1 MKRIEY
7 ALATLLLLCSCQ
19 EKIDYWMSDAA
30 TATMDRIVGEYAL
43 ESAEWSEGRIDLND
57 DGISDPDFLTEL
69 STAMGGRELRHLNVD
84 MDETFAYK
92 VRIVWE
98 CRVAQL
104 YVYPNWRSEVWWE
117 PYSLYEAFEIEAD
130 GTFPQSL
137 TFPGREF
144 EDDMGYKKQLYVF
157 KDIVCEFKD
166 FDVLSIKA
174 ETVFYDYS
182 SESVQRGTVTYFFK
196 CVSGKGKSPVAEP
209 VEVSEIGIQERNC
222 MKTNEDRMID
232 FVAKSYEEN
241 RFDPKK
247 ALARSQ
253 NGSLRRSLS
262 LSKRTVMLKRIA
274 GVAAAA
280 AVGIF
285 LYLSWL
291 TSWTGYAAYDI
302 AQTFTLPDSSSVTL
316 APGSTL
322 RLQKHKD
329 KRLVQMTGKVYFN
342 VRHDD
347 RAPFRVDAGSGFVKV
362 LGTRFQVDSRDPIS
376 VSVVSGK
383 VLFSAIRSGEEALI
397 LTKGQ
402 SAVLD
407 PAASKPV
414 EITPKHPNPAAWATG
429 EFIYDNTPL
438 PEVLSELSEYYDVTL
453 VAFDAGHSSGES
465 RRLSGEFSTSS
476 LQEILNLINSAL
488 GTDIQI
494 ESQPTR

>member
-1 MKRIEY
+1 
-7 ALATLLLLCSCQ
+7 
-19 EKIDYWMSDAA
+19 
-30 TATMDRIVGEYAL
+30 
-43 ESAEWSEGRIDLND
+43 
-57 DGISDPDFLTEL
+57 
-69 STAMGGRELRHLNVD
+69 
-84 MDETFAYK
+84 
-92 VRIVWE
+92 
-98 CRVAQL
+98 
-104 YVYPNWRSEVWWE
+104 
-117 PYSLYEAFEIEAD
+117 
-130 GTFPQSL
+130 
-137 TFPGREF
+137 
-144 EDDMGYKKQLYVF
+144 
-157 KDIVCEFKD
+157 
-166 FDVLSIKA
+166 
-174 ETVFYDYS
+174 
-182 SESVQRGTVTYFFK
+182 
-196 CVSGKGKSPVAEP
+196 
-209 VEVSEIGIQERNC
+209 

-274 GVAAAA
+274 GVTAAA

-291 TSWTGYAAYDI
+291 TSWTDYAAYDI

-362 LGTRFQVDSRDPIS
+362 LGTRFQVDALDSTS

-383 VLFSAIRSGEEALI
+383 VLFTDSRSDGEGMI

-465 RRLSGEFSTSS
+465 RSLSGEFSTSS
-476 LQEILNLINSAL
+476 LPEILNLINSAL
-488 GTDIQI
+488 GSDIQI
-494 ESQPTR
+494 ESQPMR

>member
-1 MKRIEY
+1 
-7 ALATLLLLCSCQ
+7 
-19 EKIDYWMSDAA
+19 
-30 TATMDRIVGEYAL
+30 
-43 ESAEWSEGRIDLND
+43 
-57 DGISDPDFLTEL
+57 
-69 STAMGGRELRHLNVD
+69 
-84 MDETFAYK
+84 
-92 VRIVWE
+92 
-98 CRVAQL
+98 
-104 YVYPNWRSEVWWE
+104 
-117 PYSLYEAFEIEAD
+117 
-130 GTFPQSL
+130 
-137 TFPGREF
+137 
-144 EDDMGYKKQLYVF
+144 
-157 KDIVCEFKD
+157 
-166 FDVLSIKA
+166 
-174 ETVFYDYS
+174 
-182 SESVQRGTVTYFFK
+182 
-196 CVSGKGKSPVAEP
+196 
-209 VEVSEIGIQERNC
+209 

-232 FVAKSYEEN
+232 FVAKSYEEK

-274 GVAAAA
+274 GVATAA

-285 LYLSWL
+285 LYLPWL
-291 TSWTGYAAYDI
+291 TSWTDYAAYDI

-453 VAFDAGHSSGES
+453 IAFDAGHSSGES

>member
-1 MKRIEY
+1 
-7 ALATLLLLCSCQ
+7 
-19 EKIDYWMSDAA
+19 
-30 TATMDRIVGEYAL
+30 
-43 ESAEWSEGRIDLND
+43 
-57 DGISDPDFLTEL
+57 
-69 STAMGGRELRHLNVD
+69 
-84 MDETFAYK
+84 
-92 VRIVWE
+92 
-98 CRVAQL
+98 
-104 YVYPNWRSEVWWE
+104 
-117 PYSLYEAFEIEAD
+117 
-130 GTFPQSL
+130 
-137 TFPGREF
+137 
-144 EDDMGYKKQLYVF
+144 
-157 KDIVCEFKD
+157 
-166 FDVLSIKA
+166 
-174 ETVFYDYS
+174 
-182 SESVQRGTVTYFFK
+182 
-196 CVSGKGKSPVAEP
+196 
-209 VEVSEIGIQERNC
+209 
-222 MKTNEDRMID
+222 MKTKEDRMID

-347 RAPFRVDAGSGFVKV
+347 RAPFRVNAGSGFVKV
-362 LGTRFQVDSRDPIS
+362 LGTRFQVDALDSTS

-383 VLFSAIRSGEEALI
+383 VLFTDSRSDGEGLI

-438 PEVLSELSEYYDVTL
+438 PEVLSELSEYYGVTL

-465 RRLSGEFSTSS
+465 RSLSGEFSTSS

>member
-1 MKRIEY
+1 
-7 ALATLLLLCSCQ
+7 
-19 EKIDYWMSDAA
+19 
-30 TATMDRIVGEYAL
+30 
-43 ESAEWSEGRIDLND
+43 
-57 DGISDPDFLTEL
+57 
-69 STAMGGRELRHLNVD
+69 
-84 MDETFAYK
+84 
-92 VRIVWE
+92 
-98 CRVAQL
+98 
-104 YVYPNWRSEVWWE
+104 
-117 PYSLYEAFEIEAD
+117 
-130 GTFPQSL
+130 
-137 TFPGREF
+137 
-144 EDDMGYKKQLYVF
+144 
-157 KDIVCEFKD
+157 
-166 FDVLSIKA
+166 
-174 ETVFYDYS
+174 
-182 SESVQRGTVTYFFK
+182 
-196 CVSGKGKSPVAEP
+196 
-209 VEVSEIGIQERNC
+209 

-291 TSWTGYAAYDI
+291 TSWTDYAAYDI

-362 LGTRFQVDSRDPIS
+362 LGTRFQVDSQDPIS
-376 VSVVSGK
+376 VSVVSGT

>member
-1 MKRIEY
+1 
-7 ALATLLLLCSCQ
+7 
-19 EKIDYWMSDAA
+19 
-30 TATMDRIVGEYAL
+30 
-43 ESAEWSEGRIDLND
+43 
-57 DGISDPDFLTEL
+57 
-69 STAMGGRELRHLNVD
+69 
-84 MDETFAYK
+84 
-92 VRIVWE
+92 
-98 CRVAQL
+98 
-104 YVYPNWRSEVWWE
+104 
-117 PYSLYEAFEIEAD
+117 
-130 GTFPQSL
+130 
-137 TFPGREF
+137 
-144 EDDMGYKKQLYVF
+144 
-157 KDIVCEFKD
+157 
-166 FDVLSIKA
+166 
-174 ETVFYDYS
+174 
-182 SESVQRGTVTYFFK
+182 
-196 CVSGKGKSPVAEP
+196 
-209 VEVSEIGIQERNC
+209 

-232 FVAKSYEEN
+232 FVAKTYEEN

-262 LSKRTVMLKRIA
+262 LSKRTVMLKSIA

-291 TSWTGYAAYDI
+291 TSWTDYAAYNI

-322 RLQKHKD
+322 SLQKHKD

-429 EFIYDNTPL
+429 EFIYDHTPL

>member
-1 MKRIEY
+1 
-7 ALATLLLLCSCQ
+7 
-19 EKIDYWMSDAA
+19 
-30 TATMDRIVGEYAL
+30 
-43 ESAEWSEGRIDLND
+43 
-57 DGISDPDFLTEL
+57 
-69 STAMGGRELRHLNVD
+69 
-84 MDETFAYK
+84 
-92 VRIVWE
+92 
-98 CRVAQL
+98 
-104 YVYPNWRSEVWWE
+104 
-117 PYSLYEAFEIEAD
+117 
-130 GTFPQSL
+130 
-137 TFPGREF
+137 
-144 EDDMGYKKQLYVF
+144 
-157 KDIVCEFKD
+157 
-166 FDVLSIKA
+166 
-174 ETVFYDYS
+174 
-182 SESVQRGTVTYFFK
+182 
-196 CVSGKGKSPVAEP
+196 
-209 VEVSEIGIQERNC
+209 

-291 TSWTGYAAYDI
+291 TSWTDYAAYDI

-383 VLFSAIRSGEEALI
+383 VLFSAIRSGEEAMI

-465 RRLSGEFSTSS
+465 RSLSGEFSTSS
-476 LQEILNLINSAL
+476 LPEILNLINSAL
-488 GTDIQI
+488 GSDIQI
-494 ESQPTR
+494 ESQPMR

>member
-1 MKRIEY
+1 
-7 ALATLLLLCSCQ
+7 
-19 EKIDYWMSDAA
+19 
-30 TATMDRIVGEYAL
+30 
-43 ESAEWSEGRIDLND
+43 
-57 DGISDPDFLTEL
+57 
-69 STAMGGRELRHLNVD
+69 
-84 MDETFAYK
+84 
-92 VRIVWE
+92 
-98 CRVAQL
+98 
-104 YVYPNWRSEVWWE
+104 
-117 PYSLYEAFEIEAD
+117 
-130 GTFPQSL
+130 
-137 TFPGREF
+137 
-144 EDDMGYKKQLYVF
+144 
-157 KDIVCEFKD
+157 
-166 FDVLSIKA
+166 
-174 ETVFYDYS
+174 
-182 SESVQRGTVTYFFK
+182 
-196 CVSGKGKSPVAEP
+196 
-209 VEVSEIGIQERNC
+209 

-291 TSWTGYAAYDI
+291 TSWADYAAYDI

>member
-1 MKRIEY
+1 
-7 ALATLLLLCSCQ
+7 
-19 EKIDYWMSDAA
+19 
-30 TATMDRIVGEYAL
+30 
-43 ESAEWSEGRIDLND
+43 
-57 DGISDPDFLTEL
+57 
-69 STAMGGRELRHLNVD
+69 
-84 MDETFAYK
+84 
-92 VRIVWE
+92 
-98 CRVAQL
+98 
-104 YVYPNWRSEVWWE
+104 
-117 PYSLYEAFEIEAD
+117 
-130 GTFPQSL
+130 
-137 TFPGREF
+137 
-144 EDDMGYKKQLYVF
+144 
-157 KDIVCEFKD
+157 
-166 FDVLSIKA
+166 
-174 ETVFYDYS
+174 
-182 SESVQRGTVTYFFK
+182 
-196 CVSGKGKSPVAEP
+196 
-209 VEVSEIGIQERNC
+209 

-322 RLQKHKD
+322 SLQKHKD

-383 VLFSAIRSGEEALI
+383 VLFSAIRSGEKALI

-494 ESQPTR
+494 KSQPTR

>member
-1 MKRIEY
+1 
-7 ALATLLLLCSCQ
+7 
-19 EKIDYWMSDAA
+19 
-30 TATMDRIVGEYAL
+30 
-43 ESAEWSEGRIDLND
+43 
-57 DGISDPDFLTEL
+57 
-69 STAMGGRELRHLNVD
+69 
-84 MDETFAYK
+84 
-92 VRIVWE
+92 
-98 CRVAQL
+98 
-104 YVYPNWRSEVWWE
+104 
-117 PYSLYEAFEIEAD
+117 
-130 GTFPQSL
+130 
-137 TFPGREF
+137 
-144 EDDMGYKKQLYVF
+144 
-157 KDIVCEFKD
+157 
-166 FDVLSIKA
+166 
-174 ETVFYDYS
+174 
-182 SESVQRGTVTYFFK
+182 
-196 CVSGKGKSPVAEP
+196 
-209 VEVSEIGIQERNC
+209 

-291 TSWTGYAAYDI
+291 TSWTDYAAYDI

-402 SAVLD
+402 SAVLG

-465 RRLSGEFSTSS
+465 RSLSGEFSTSS
-476 LQEILNLINSAL
+476 LPEILNLINSAL
-488 GTDIQI
+488 GSDIQI
-494 ESQPTR
+494 ESQPMR

>member
-1 MKRIEY
+1 
-7 ALATLLLLCSCQ
+7 
-19 EKIDYWMSDAA
+19 
-30 TATMDRIVGEYAL
+30 
-43 ESAEWSEGRIDLND
+43 
-57 DGISDPDFLTEL
+57 
-69 STAMGGRELRHLNVD
+69 
-84 MDETFAYK
+84 
-92 VRIVWE
+92 
-98 CRVAQL
+98 
-104 YVYPNWRSEVWWE
+104 
-117 PYSLYEAFEIEAD
+117 
-130 GTFPQSL
+130 
-137 TFPGREF
+137 
-144 EDDMGYKKQLYVF
+144 
-157 KDIVCEFKD
+157 
-166 FDVLSIKA
+166 
-174 ETVFYDYS
+174 
-182 SESVQRGTVTYFFK
+182 
-196 CVSGKGKSPVAEP
+196 
-209 VEVSEIGIQERNC
+209 

-291 TSWTGYAAYDI
+291 TSWTDYAAYDI

-476 LQEILNLINSAL
+476 LPEILNLINSAL
-488 GTDIQI
+488 GSDIQI
-494 ESQPTR
+494 ESQPMR

>member
-1 MKRIEY
+1 
-7 ALATLLLLCSCQ
+7 
-19 EKIDYWMSDAA
+19 
-30 TATMDRIVGEYAL
+30 
-43 ESAEWSEGRIDLND
+43 
-57 DGISDPDFLTEL
+57 
-69 STAMGGRELRHLNVD
+69 
-84 MDETFAYK
+84 
-92 VRIVWE
+92 
-98 CRVAQL
+98 
-104 YVYPNWRSEVWWE
+104 
-117 PYSLYEAFEIEAD
+117 
-130 GTFPQSL
+130 
-137 TFPGREF
+137 
-144 EDDMGYKKQLYVF
+144 
-157 KDIVCEFKD
+157 
-166 FDVLSIKA
+166 
-174 ETVFYDYS
+174 
-182 SESVQRGTVTYFFK
+182 
-196 CVSGKGKSPVAEP
+196 
-209 VEVSEIGIQERNC
+209 

-362 LGTRFQVDSRDPIS
+362 LGTRFQVDSQDPIS

-465 RRLSGEFSTSS
+465 RSLSGEFSTSS
-476 LQEILNLINSAL
+476 LPEILNLINSAL
-488 GTDIQI
+488 GSDIQI
-494 ESQPTR
+494 ESQPMR

>member
-1 MKRIEY
+1 
-7 ALATLLLLCSCQ
+7 
-19 EKIDYWMSDAA
+19 
-30 TATMDRIVGEYAL
+30 
-43 ESAEWSEGRIDLND
+43 
-57 DGISDPDFLTEL
+57 
-69 STAMGGRELRHLNVD
+69 
-84 MDETFAYK
+84 
-92 VRIVWE
+92 
-98 CRVAQL
+98 
-104 YVYPNWRSEVWWE
+104 
-117 PYSLYEAFEIEAD
+117 
-130 GTFPQSL
+130 
-137 TFPGREF
+137 
-144 EDDMGYKKQLYVF
+144 
-157 KDIVCEFKD
+157 
-166 FDVLSIKA
+166 
-174 ETVFYDYS
+174 
-182 SESVQRGTVTYFFK
+182 
-196 CVSGKGKSPVAEP
+196 
-209 VEVSEIGIQERNC
+209 

-253 NGSLRRSLS
+253 NDSLRRSLS

-397 LTKGQ
+397 LAKGQ

-476 LQEILNLINSAL
+476 LPEILNLINSAL
-488 GTDIQI
+488 GSDIQI
-494 ESQPTR
+494 ESQPIR

>member
-1 MKRIEY
+1 
-7 ALATLLLLCSCQ
+7 
-19 EKIDYWMSDAA
+19 
-30 TATMDRIVGEYAL
+30 
-43 ESAEWSEGRIDLND
+43 
-57 DGISDPDFLTEL
+57 
-69 STAMGGRELRHLNVD
+69 
-84 MDETFAYK
+84 
-92 VRIVWE
+92 
-98 CRVAQL
+98 
-104 YVYPNWRSEVWWE
+104 
-117 PYSLYEAFEIEAD
+117 
-130 GTFPQSL
+130 
-137 TFPGREF
+137 
-144 EDDMGYKKQLYVF
+144 
-157 KDIVCEFKD
+157 
-166 FDVLSIKA
+166 
-174 ETVFYDYS
+174 
-182 SESVQRGTVTYFFK
+182 
-196 CVSGKGKSPVAEP
+196 
-209 VEVSEIGIQERNC
+209 
-222 MKTNEDRMID
+222 MKTKEDRMID

-291 TSWTGYAAYDI
+291 TSWTDYAAYDI

-465 RRLSGEFSTSS
+465 RSLSGEFSTSS

>member
-1 MKRIEY
+1 
-7 ALATLLLLCSCQ
+7 
-19 EKIDYWMSDAA
+19 
-30 TATMDRIVGEYAL
+30 
-43 ESAEWSEGRIDLND
+43 
-57 DGISDPDFLTEL
+57 
-69 STAMGGRELRHLNVD
+69 
-84 MDETFAYK
+84 
-92 VRIVWE
+92 
-98 CRVAQL
+98 
-104 YVYPNWRSEVWWE
+104 
-117 PYSLYEAFEIEAD
+117 
-130 GTFPQSL
+130 
-137 TFPGREF
+137 
-144 EDDMGYKKQLYVF
+144 
-157 KDIVCEFKD
+157 
-166 FDVLSIKA
+166 
-174 ETVFYDYS
+174 
-182 SESVQRGTVTYFFK
+182 
-196 CVSGKGKSPVAEP
+196 
-209 VEVSEIGIQERNC
+209 
-222 MKTNEDRMID
+222 MID

-253 NGSLRRSLS
+253 NDSLRRSLS

-322 RLQKHKD
+322 SLQKHKD

-362 LGTRFQVDSRDPIS
+362 LGTRFQVDAYANSVAEPVEAHRRSDTHGHFGKLSDRGADSIS

-407 PAASKPV
+407 PAASRPV

-465 RRLSGEFSTSS
+465 RSLSGEFSTSS
-476 LQEILNLINSAL
+476 LPEILNLINSAL

-494 ESQPTR
+494 ESQPMR

>member
-1 MKRIEY
+1 
-7 ALATLLLLCSCQ
+7 
-19 EKIDYWMSDAA
+19 
-30 TATMDRIVGEYAL
+30 
-43 ESAEWSEGRIDLND
+43 
-57 DGISDPDFLTEL
+57 
-69 STAMGGRELRHLNVD
+69 
-84 MDETFAYK
+84 
-92 VRIVWE
+92 
-98 CRVAQL
+98 
-104 YVYPNWRSEVWWE
+104 
-117 PYSLYEAFEIEAD
+117 
-130 GTFPQSL
+130 
-137 TFPGREF
+137 
-144 EDDMGYKKQLYVF
+144 
-157 KDIVCEFKD
+157 
-166 FDVLSIKA
+166 
-174 ETVFYDYS
+174 
-182 SESVQRGTVTYFFK
+182 
-196 CVSGKGKSPVAEP
+196 
-209 VEVSEIGIQERNC
+209 

-262 LSKRTVMLKRIA
+262 LSKRTVMFKRIA
-274 GVAAAA
+274 GVAAVA

-291 TSWTGYAAYDI
+291 TSWTDYAAYDI

-465 RRLSGEFSTSS
+465 RSLSGEFSTSS

>member
-1 MKRIEY
+1 
-7 ALATLLLLCSCQ
+7 
-19 EKIDYWMSDAA
+19 
-30 TATMDRIVGEYAL
+30 
-43 ESAEWSEGRIDLND
+43 
-57 DGISDPDFLTEL
+57 
-69 STAMGGRELRHLNVD
+69 
-84 MDETFAYK
+84 
-92 VRIVWE
+92 
-98 CRVAQL
+98 
-104 YVYPNWRSEVWWE
+104 
-117 PYSLYEAFEIEAD
+117 
-130 GTFPQSL
+130 
-137 TFPGREF
+137 
-144 EDDMGYKKQLYVF
+144 
-157 KDIVCEFKD
+157 
-166 FDVLSIKA
+166 
-174 ETVFYDYS
+174 
-182 SESVQRGTVTYFFK
+182 
-196 CVSGKGKSPVAEP
+196 
-209 VEVSEIGIQERNC
+209 

-253 NGSLRRSLS
+253 NGTLHRSLS
-262 LSKRTVMLKRIA
+262 LSKRTVMLKRII
-274 GVAAAA
+274 GIAAAVI
-280 AVGIF
+280 VGIF
-285 LYLSWL
+285 LYTSWR
-291 TSWTGYAAYDI
+291 TSWTDYMAYDI
-302 AQTFTLPDSSSVTL
+302 PQTFTLPDSSSVTL
-316 APGSTL
+316 APGATL
-322 RLQKHKD
+322 RLQRHKD
-329 KRLVQMTGKVYFN
+329 NRLVQMTGKVYFN

-347 RAPFRVDAGSGFVKV
+347 RAPFRVDAGTGFVKV
-362 LGTRFQVDSRDPIS
+362 LGTRFQVDALDSTS

-383 VLFSAIRSGEEALI
+383 VLFTDSQSDGEGLI

-465 RRLSGEFSTSS
+465 RSLSGEFSTSS

>member
-1 MKRIEY
+1 
-7 ALATLLLLCSCQ
+7 
-19 EKIDYWMSDAA
+19 
-30 TATMDRIVGEYAL
+30 
-43 ESAEWSEGRIDLND
+43 
-57 DGISDPDFLTEL
+57 
-69 STAMGGRELRHLNVD
+69 
-84 MDETFAYK
+84 
-92 VRIVWE
+92 
-98 CRVAQL
+98 
-104 YVYPNWRSEVWWE
+104 
-117 PYSLYEAFEIEAD
+117 
-130 GTFPQSL
+130 
-137 TFPGREF
+137 
-144 EDDMGYKKQLYVF
+144 
-157 KDIVCEFKD
+157 
-166 FDVLSIKA
+166 
-174 ETVFYDYS
+174 
-182 SESVQRGTVTYFFK
+182 
-196 CVSGKGKSPVAEP
+196 
-209 VEVSEIGIQERNC
+209 

-253 NGSLRRSLS
+253 NDSLRRSLS

-383 VLFSAIRSGEEALI
+383 VLFSAIRSGEEAMI

>member
-1 MKRIEY
+1 
-7 ALATLLLLCSCQ
+7 
-19 EKIDYWMSDAA
+19 
-30 TATMDRIVGEYAL
+30 
-43 ESAEWSEGRIDLND
+43 
-57 DGISDPDFLTEL
+57 
-69 STAMGGRELRHLNVD
+69 
-84 MDETFAYK
+84 
-92 VRIVWE
+92 
-98 CRVAQL
+98 
-104 YVYPNWRSEVWWE
+104 
-117 PYSLYEAFEIEAD
+117 
-130 GTFPQSL
+130 
-137 TFPGREF
+137 
-144 EDDMGYKKQLYVF
+144 
-157 KDIVCEFKD
+157 
-166 FDVLSIKA
+166 
-174 ETVFYDYS
+174 
-182 SESVQRGTVTYFFK
+182 
-196 CVSGKGKSPVAEP
+196 
-209 VEVSEIGIQERNC
+209 

-274 GVAAAA
+274 GVAAVA

-291 TSWTGYAAYDI
+291 TSWTDYAAYDI
-302 AQTFTLPDSSSVTL
+302 AQTFTLPDSSSVTI

-383 VLFSAIRSGEEALI
+383 VLFSAIRSGEEAMI

>member
-1 MKRIEY
+1 
-7 ALATLLLLCSCQ
+7 
-19 EKIDYWMSDAA
+19 
-30 TATMDRIVGEYAL
+30 
-43 ESAEWSEGRIDLND
+43 
-57 DGISDPDFLTEL
+57 
-69 STAMGGRELRHLNVD
+69 
-84 MDETFAYK
+84 
-92 VRIVWE
+92 
-98 CRVAQL
+98 
-104 YVYPNWRSEVWWE
+104 
-117 PYSLYEAFEIEAD
+117 
-130 GTFPQSL
+130 
-137 TFPGREF
+137 
-144 EDDMGYKKQLYVF
+144 
-157 KDIVCEFKD
+157 
-166 FDVLSIKA
+166 
-174 ETVFYDYS
+174 
-182 SESVQRGTVTYFFK
+182 
-196 CVSGKGKSPVAEP
+196 
-209 VEVSEIGIQERNC
+209 

-253 NGSLRRSLS
+253 NDSLRRSLS

-291 TSWTGYAAYDI
+291 TSWTEYAAYDI

-362 LGTRFQVDSRDPIS
+362 LGTRFQVDSQDPIS

>member
-1 MKRIEY
+1 
-7 ALATLLLLCSCQ
+7 
-19 EKIDYWMSDAA
+19 
-30 TATMDRIVGEYAL
+30 
-43 ESAEWSEGRIDLND
+43 
-57 DGISDPDFLTEL
+57 
-69 STAMGGRELRHLNVD
+69 
-84 MDETFAYK
+84 
-92 VRIVWE
+92 
-98 CRVAQL
+98 
-104 YVYPNWRSEVWWE
+104 
-117 PYSLYEAFEIEAD
+117 
-130 GTFPQSL
+130 
-137 TFPGREF
+137 
-144 EDDMGYKKQLYVF
+144 
-157 KDIVCEFKD
+157 
-166 FDVLSIKA
+166 
-174 ETVFYDYS
+174 
-182 SESVQRGTVTYFFK
+182 
-196 CVSGKGKSPVAEP
+196 
-209 VEVSEIGIQERNC
+209 

-347 RAPFRVDAGSGFVKV
+347 RAPFRVNAGSGFVKV

-476 LQEILNLINSAL
+476 LQEIMNLINSAL

>member
-1 MKRIEY
+1 
-7 ALATLLLLCSCQ
+7 
-19 EKIDYWMSDAA
+19 
-30 TATMDRIVGEYAL
+30 
-43 ESAEWSEGRIDLND
+43 
-57 DGISDPDFLTEL
+57 
-69 STAMGGRELRHLNVD
+69 
-84 MDETFAYK
+84 
-92 VRIVWE
+92 
-98 CRVAQL
+98 
-104 YVYPNWRSEVWWE
+104 
-117 PYSLYEAFEIEAD
+117 
-130 GTFPQSL
+130 
-137 TFPGREF
+137 
-144 EDDMGYKKQLYVF
+144 
-157 KDIVCEFKD
+157 
-166 FDVLSIKA
+166 
-174 ETVFYDYS
+174 
-182 SESVQRGTVTYFFK
+182 
-196 CVSGKGKSPVAEP
+196 
-209 VEVSEIGIQERNC
+209 

-414 EITPKHPNPAAWATG
+414 EITPKHPNPAVWATG

>member
-1 MKRIEY
+1 
-7 ALATLLLLCSCQ
+7 
-19 EKIDYWMSDAA
+19 
-30 TATMDRIVGEYAL
+30 
-43 ESAEWSEGRIDLND
+43 
-57 DGISDPDFLTEL
+57 
-69 STAMGGRELRHLNVD
+69 
-84 MDETFAYK
+84 
-92 VRIVWE
+92 
-98 CRVAQL
+98 
-104 YVYPNWRSEVWWE
+104 
-117 PYSLYEAFEIEAD
+117 
-130 GTFPQSL
+130 
-137 TFPGREF
+137 
-144 EDDMGYKKQLYVF
+144 
-157 KDIVCEFKD
+157 
-166 FDVLSIKA
+166 
-174 ETVFYDYS
+174 
-182 SESVQRGTVTYFFK
+182 
-196 CVSGKGKSPVAEP
+196 
-209 VEVSEIGIQERNC
+209 

-291 TSWTGYAAYDI
+291 TSWTDYAAYDI

-383 VLFSAIRSGEEALI
+383 VLFSAIRSGEEAMI

-465 RRLSGEFSTSS
+465 RSLSGEFSTSS
-476 LQEILNLINSAL
+476 LPEILNLINSAL
-488 GTDIQI
+488 GSDIQI

>member
-1 MKRIEY
+1 
-7 ALATLLLLCSCQ
+7 
-19 EKIDYWMSDAA
+19 
-30 TATMDRIVGEYAL
+30 
-43 ESAEWSEGRIDLND
+43 
-57 DGISDPDFLTEL
+57 
-69 STAMGGRELRHLNVD
+69 
-84 MDETFAYK
+84 
-92 VRIVWE
+92 
-98 CRVAQL
+98 
-104 YVYPNWRSEVWWE
+104 
-117 PYSLYEAFEIEAD
+117 
-130 GTFPQSL
+130 
-137 TFPGREF
+137 
-144 EDDMGYKKQLYVF
+144 
-157 KDIVCEFKD
+157 
-166 FDVLSIKA
+166 
-174 ETVFYDYS
+174 
-182 SESVQRGTVTYFFK
+182 
-196 CVSGKGKSPVAEP
+196 
-209 VEVSEIGIQERNC
+209 

-241 RFDPKK
+241 RFDPQK

-291 TSWTGYAAYDI
+291 SSWTDYAAYDI

-316 APGSTL
+316 APGATL

-329 KRLVQMTGKVYFN
+329 KRMVQMTGKVYFN

-347 RAPFRVDAGSGFVKV
+347 RAPFRIDAGSGFVKV

-383 VLFSAIRSGEEALI
+383 VLFSAIRSGEEGLI

-438 PEVLSELSEYYDVTL
+438 SEVLSELSEYYDVTL

-465 RRLSGEFSTSS
+465 RRLSGEFSASS
-476 LQEILNLINSAL
+476 LPEILNLINSAL

-494 ESQPTR
+494 ESQPMR

>member
-1 MKRIEY
+1 
-7 ALATLLLLCSCQ
+7 
-19 EKIDYWMSDAA
+19 
-30 TATMDRIVGEYAL
+30 
-43 ESAEWSEGRIDLND
+43 
-57 DGISDPDFLTEL
+57 
-69 STAMGGRELRHLNVD
+69 
-84 MDETFAYK
+84 
-92 VRIVWE
+92 
-98 CRVAQL
+98 
-104 YVYPNWRSEVWWE
+104 
-117 PYSLYEAFEIEAD
+117 
-130 GTFPQSL
+130 
-137 TFPGREF
+137 
-144 EDDMGYKKQLYVF
+144 
-157 KDIVCEFKD
+157 
-166 FDVLSIKA
+166 
-174 ETVFYDYS
+174 
-182 SESVQRGTVTYFFK
+182 
-196 CVSGKGKSPVAEP
+196 
-209 VEVSEIGIQERNC
+209 

-291 TSWTGYAAYDI
+291 TSWTDYAAYDI

-383 VLFSAIRSGEEALI
+383 VLFSAIRSGEKALI

-465 RRLSGEFSTSS
+465 RSLSGEFSTSS
-476 LQEILNLINSAL
+476 LPEILNLINSAL

>member
-1 MKRIEY
+1 
-7 ALATLLLLCSCQ
+7 
-19 EKIDYWMSDAA
+19 
-30 TATMDRIVGEYAL
+30 
-43 ESAEWSEGRIDLND
+43 
-57 DGISDPDFLTEL
+57 
-69 STAMGGRELRHLNVD
+69 
-84 MDETFAYK
+84 
-92 VRIVWE
+92 
-98 CRVAQL
+98 
-104 YVYPNWRSEVWWE
+104 
-117 PYSLYEAFEIEAD
+117 
-130 GTFPQSL
+130 
-137 TFPGREF
+137 
-144 EDDMGYKKQLYVF
+144 
-157 KDIVCEFKD
+157 
-166 FDVLSIKA
+166 
-174 ETVFYDYS
+174 
-182 SESVQRGTVTYFFK
+182 
-196 CVSGKGKSPVAEP
+196 
-209 VEVSEIGIQERNC
+209 

-241 RFDPKK
+241 RFDPKR

-274 GVAAAA
+274 GVATAA

-291 TSWTGYAAYDI
+291 TSWTDYAAYDI

>member
-1 MKRIEY
+1 
-7 ALATLLLLCSCQ
+7 
-19 EKIDYWMSDAA
+19 
-30 TATMDRIVGEYAL
+30 
-43 ESAEWSEGRIDLND
+43 
-57 DGISDPDFLTEL
+57 
-69 STAMGGRELRHLNVD
+69 
-84 MDETFAYK
+84 
-92 VRIVWE
+92 
-98 CRVAQL
+98 
-104 YVYPNWRSEVWWE
+104 
-117 PYSLYEAFEIEAD
+117 
-130 GTFPQSL
+130 
-137 TFPGREF
+137 
-144 EDDMGYKKQLYVF
+144 
-157 KDIVCEFKD
+157 
-166 FDVLSIKA
+166 
-174 ETVFYDYS
+174 
-182 SESVQRGTVTYFFK
+182 
-196 CVSGKGKSPVAEP
+196 
-209 VEVSEIGIQERNC
+209 

-253 NGSLRRSLS
+253 NGTLHRSLS

-362 LGTRFQVDSRDPIS
+362 LGTRFQVDALDSTS

-383 VLFSAIRSGEEALI
+383 VLFTDSRSDGEGLI

-438 PEVLSELSEYYDVTL
+438 PEVLSELSEYYGVTL

-465 RRLSGEFSTSS
+465 RSLSGEFSTSS

>member
-1 MKRIEY
+1 
-7 ALATLLLLCSCQ
+7 
-19 EKIDYWMSDAA
+19 
-30 TATMDRIVGEYAL
+30 
-43 ESAEWSEGRIDLND
+43 
-57 DGISDPDFLTEL
+57 
-69 STAMGGRELRHLNVD
+69 
-84 MDETFAYK
+84 
-92 VRIVWE
+92 
-98 CRVAQL
+98 
-104 YVYPNWRSEVWWE
+104 
-117 PYSLYEAFEIEAD
+117 
-130 GTFPQSL
+130 
-137 TFPGREF
+137 
-144 EDDMGYKKQLYVF
+144 
-157 KDIVCEFKD
+157 
-166 FDVLSIKA
+166 
-174 ETVFYDYS
+174 
-182 SESVQRGTVTYFFK
+182 
-196 CVSGKGKSPVAEP
+196 
-209 VEVSEIGIQERNC
+209 
-222 MKTNEDRMID
+222 MKTKEDRMID

-322 RLQKHKD
+322 SLQKHKD

-465 RRLSGEFSTSS
+465 RSLSGEFSTSS

>member
-1 MKRIEY
+1 
-7 ALATLLLLCSCQ
+7 
-19 EKIDYWMSDAA
+19 
-30 TATMDRIVGEYAL
+30 
-43 ESAEWSEGRIDLND
+43 
-57 DGISDPDFLTEL
+57 
-69 STAMGGRELRHLNVD
+69 
-84 MDETFAYK
+84 
-92 VRIVWE
+92 
-98 CRVAQL
+98 
-104 YVYPNWRSEVWWE
+104 
-117 PYSLYEAFEIEAD
+117 
-130 GTFPQSL
+130 
-137 TFPGREF
+137 
-144 EDDMGYKKQLYVF
+144 
-157 KDIVCEFKD
+157 
-166 FDVLSIKA
+166 
-174 ETVFYDYS
+174 
-182 SESVQRGTVTYFFK
+182 
-196 CVSGKGKSPVAEP
+196 
-209 VEVSEIGIQERNC
+209 

-383 VLFSAIRSGEEALI
+383 VLFSAIRSGEKALI

-476 LQEILNLINSAL
+476 LQEIMNLINSAL

>member
-1 MKRIEY
+1 
-7 ALATLLLLCSCQ
+7 
-19 EKIDYWMSDAA
+19 
-30 TATMDRIVGEYAL
+30 
-43 ESAEWSEGRIDLND
+43 
-57 DGISDPDFLTEL
+57 
-69 STAMGGRELRHLNVD
+69 
-84 MDETFAYK
+84 
-92 VRIVWE
+92 
-98 CRVAQL
+98 
-104 YVYPNWRSEVWWE
+104 
-117 PYSLYEAFEIEAD
+117 
-130 GTFPQSL
+130 
-137 TFPGREF
+137 
-144 EDDMGYKKQLYVF
+144 
-157 KDIVCEFKD
+157 
-166 FDVLSIKA
+166 
-174 ETVFYDYS
+174 
-182 SESVQRGTVTYFFK
+182 
-196 CVSGKGKSPVAEP
+196 
-209 VEVSEIGIQERNC
+209 

-274 GVAAAA
+274 GVAVAA

-291 TSWTGYAAYDI
+291 TSWTDYAAYDI

-362 LGTRFQVDSRDPIS
+362 LGTRFQVDSRDPIR

>member
-1 MKRIEY
+1 
-7 ALATLLLLCSCQ
+7 
-19 EKIDYWMSDAA
+19 
-30 TATMDRIVGEYAL
+30 
-43 ESAEWSEGRIDLND
+43 
-57 DGISDPDFLTEL
+57 
-69 STAMGGRELRHLNVD
+69 
-84 MDETFAYK
+84 
-92 VRIVWE
+92 
-98 CRVAQL
+98 
-104 YVYPNWRSEVWWE
+104 
-117 PYSLYEAFEIEAD
+117 
-130 GTFPQSL
+130 
-137 TFPGREF
+137 
-144 EDDMGYKKQLYVF
+144 
-157 KDIVCEFKD
+157 
-166 FDVLSIKA
+166 
-174 ETVFYDYS
+174 
-182 SESVQRGTVTYFFK
+182 
-196 CVSGKGKSPVAEP
+196 
-209 VEVSEIGIQERNC
+209 

-291 TSWTGYAAYDI
+291 TSWTEYAAYDI

-322 RLQKHKD
+322 SLQKHKD

-476 LQEILNLINSAL
+476 LPEILNLINSAL

>member
-1 MKRIEY
+1 
-7 ALATLLLLCSCQ
+7 
-19 EKIDYWMSDAA
+19 
-30 TATMDRIVGEYAL
+30 
-43 ESAEWSEGRIDLND
+43 
-57 DGISDPDFLTEL
+57 
-69 STAMGGRELRHLNVD
+69 
-84 MDETFAYK
+84 
-92 VRIVWE
+92 
-98 CRVAQL
+98 
-104 YVYPNWRSEVWWE
+104 
-117 PYSLYEAFEIEAD
+117 
-130 GTFPQSL
+130 
-137 TFPGREF
+137 
-144 EDDMGYKKQLYVF
+144 
-157 KDIVCEFKD
+157 
-166 FDVLSIKA
+166 
-174 ETVFYDYS
+174 
-182 SESVQRGTVTYFFK
+182 
-196 CVSGKGKSPVAEP
+196 
-209 VEVSEIGIQERNC
+209 

-247 ALARSQ
+247 ALTRSQ

-329 KRLVQMTGKVYFN
+329 KRLVQMIGKVYFN

-383 VLFSAIRSGEEALI
+383 VLFSAIRSGEKALI

-465 RRLSGEFSTSS
+465 RSLSGEFSTSS

>member
-1 MKRIEY
+1 
-7 ALATLLLLCSCQ
+7 
-19 EKIDYWMSDAA
+19 
-30 TATMDRIVGEYAL
+30 
-43 ESAEWSEGRIDLND
+43 
-57 DGISDPDFLTEL
+57 
-69 STAMGGRELRHLNVD
+69 
-84 MDETFAYK
+84 
-92 VRIVWE
+92 
-98 CRVAQL
+98 
-104 YVYPNWRSEVWWE
+104 
-117 PYSLYEAFEIEAD
+117 
-130 GTFPQSL
+130 
-137 TFPGREF
+137 
-144 EDDMGYKKQLYVF
+144 
-157 KDIVCEFKD
+157 
-166 FDVLSIKA
+166 
-174 ETVFYDYS
+174 
-182 SESVQRGTVTYFFK
+182 
-196 CVSGKGKSPVAEP
+196 
-209 VEVSEIGIQERNC
+209 

-241 RFDPKK
+241 LFDPKK

-291 TSWTGYAAYDI
+291 TSWTDYAAYDI

-465 RRLSGEFSTSS
+465 RSLSGEFSTSS
-476 LQEILNLINSAL
+476 LPEILNLINSAL
-488 GTDIQI
+488 GSDIQI
-494 ESQPTR
+494 ESQPMR

>member
-1 MKRIEY
+1 
-7 ALATLLLLCSCQ
+7 
-19 EKIDYWMSDAA
+19 
-30 TATMDRIVGEYAL
+30 
-43 ESAEWSEGRIDLND
+43 
-57 DGISDPDFLTEL
+57 
-69 STAMGGRELRHLNVD
+69 
-84 MDETFAYK
+84 
-92 VRIVWE
+92 
-98 CRVAQL
+98 
-104 YVYPNWRSEVWWE
+104 
-117 PYSLYEAFEIEAD
+117 
-130 GTFPQSL
+130 
-137 TFPGREF
+137 
-144 EDDMGYKKQLYVF
+144 
-157 KDIVCEFKD
+157 
-166 FDVLSIKA
+166 
-174 ETVFYDYS
+174 
-182 SESVQRGTVTYFFK
+182 
-196 CVSGKGKSPVAEP
+196 
-209 VEVSEIGIQERNC
+209 

-347 RAPFRVDAGSGFVKV
+347 RAPFRVNAGSGFVKV

-465 RRLSGEFSTSS
+465 RSLSGEFSTSS
-476 LQEILNLINSAL
+476 LPEILNLINSAL

-494 ESQPTR
+494 ESQPVR

>member
-1 MKRIEY
+1 
-7 ALATLLLLCSCQ
+7 
-19 EKIDYWMSDAA
+19 
-30 TATMDRIVGEYAL
+30 
-43 ESAEWSEGRIDLND
+43 
-57 DGISDPDFLTEL
+57 
-69 STAMGGRELRHLNVD
+69 
-84 MDETFAYK
+84 
-92 VRIVWE
+92 
-98 CRVAQL
+98 
-104 YVYPNWRSEVWWE
+104 
-117 PYSLYEAFEIEAD
+117 
-130 GTFPQSL
+130 
-137 TFPGREF
+137 
-144 EDDMGYKKQLYVF
+144 
-157 KDIVCEFKD
+157 
-166 FDVLSIKA
+166 
-174 ETVFYDYS
+174 
-182 SESVQRGTVTYFFK
+182 
-196 CVSGKGKSPVAEP
+196 
-209 VEVSEIGIQERNC
+209 
-222 MKTNEDRMID
+222 MKTKEDRMID

-253 NGSLRRSLS
+253 NGSLHRSLS

-274 GVAAAA
+274 GVAAVA

-291 TSWTGYAAYDI
+291 TSWTDYAAYDI

-465 RRLSGEFSTSS
+465 RSLSGEFSTSS

>member
-1 MKRIEY
+1 
-7 ALATLLLLCSCQ
+7 
-19 EKIDYWMSDAA
+19 
-30 TATMDRIVGEYAL
+30 
-43 ESAEWSEGRIDLND
+43 
-57 DGISDPDFLTEL
+57 
-69 STAMGGRELRHLNVD
+69 
-84 MDETFAYK
+84 
-92 VRIVWE
+92 
-98 CRVAQL
+98 
-104 YVYPNWRSEVWWE
+104 
-117 PYSLYEAFEIEAD
+117 
-130 GTFPQSL
+130 
-137 TFPGREF
+137 
-144 EDDMGYKKQLYVF
+144 
-157 KDIVCEFKD
+157 
-166 FDVLSIKA
+166 
-174 ETVFYDYS
+174 
-182 SESVQRGTVTYFFK
+182 
-196 CVSGKGKSPVAEP
+196 
-209 VEVSEIGIQERNC
+209 

-291 TSWTGYAAYDI
+291 TSWTDYAAYDI

-362 LGTRFQVDSRDPIS
+362 LGTRFQVDSRDSIS

>member
-1 MKRIEY
+1 
-7 ALATLLLLCSCQ
+7 
-19 EKIDYWMSDAA
+19 
-30 TATMDRIVGEYAL
+30 
-43 ESAEWSEGRIDLND
+43 
-57 DGISDPDFLTEL
+57 
-69 STAMGGRELRHLNVD
+69 
-84 MDETFAYK
+84 
-92 VRIVWE
+92 
-98 CRVAQL
+98 
-104 YVYPNWRSEVWWE
+104 
-117 PYSLYEAFEIEAD
+117 
-130 GTFPQSL
+130 
-137 TFPGREF
+137 
-144 EDDMGYKKQLYVF
+144 
-157 KDIVCEFKD
+157 
-166 FDVLSIKA
+166 
-174 ETVFYDYS
+174 
-182 SESVQRGTVTYFFK
+182 
-196 CVSGKGKSPVAEP
+196 
-209 VEVSEIGIQERNC
+209 

-274 GVAAAA
+274 GVAAVA

-291 TSWTGYAAYDI
+291 TSWTDYAAYDI

-383 VLFSAIRSGEEALI
+383 VLFSAIRSGEEAMI

-407 PAASKPV
+407 TAASKPV

>member
-1 MKRIEY
+1 
-7 ALATLLLLCSCQ
+7 
-19 EKIDYWMSDAA
+19 
-30 TATMDRIVGEYAL
+30 
-43 ESAEWSEGRIDLND
+43 
-57 DGISDPDFLTEL
+57 
-69 STAMGGRELRHLNVD
+69 
-84 MDETFAYK
+84 
-92 VRIVWE
+92 
-98 CRVAQL
+98 
-104 YVYPNWRSEVWWE
+104 
-117 PYSLYEAFEIEAD
+117 
-130 GTFPQSL
+130 
-137 TFPGREF
+137 
-144 EDDMGYKKQLYVF
+144 
-157 KDIVCEFKD
+157 
-166 FDVLSIKA
+166 
-174 ETVFYDYS
+174 
-182 SESVQRGTVTYFFK
+182 
-196 CVSGKGKSPVAEP
+196 
-209 VEVSEIGIQERNC
+209 

-291 TSWTGYAAYDI
+291 TSWTDYAAYDI
-302 AQTFTLPDSSSVTL
+302 VQTFTLPDSSSVTL

-322 RLQKHKD
+322 SLQKHKD

>member
-1 MKRIEY
+1 
-7 ALATLLLLCSCQ
+7 
-19 EKIDYWMSDAA
+19 
-30 TATMDRIVGEYAL
+30 
-43 ESAEWSEGRIDLND
+43 
-57 DGISDPDFLTEL
+57 
-69 STAMGGRELRHLNVD
+69 
-84 MDETFAYK
+84 
-92 VRIVWE
+92 
-98 CRVAQL
+98 
-104 YVYPNWRSEVWWE
+104 
-117 PYSLYEAFEIEAD
+117 
-130 GTFPQSL
+130 
-137 TFPGREF
+137 
-144 EDDMGYKKQLYVF
+144 
-157 KDIVCEFKD
+157 
-166 FDVLSIKA
+166 
-174 ETVFYDYS
+174 
-182 SESVQRGTVTYFFK
+182 
-196 CVSGKGKSPVAEP
+196 
-209 VEVSEIGIQERNC
+209 

-291 TSWTGYAAYDI
+291 TSWTDYAAYDI
-302 AQTFTLPDSSSVTL
+302 AQTCTLPDSSSVTL

>member
-1 MKRIEY
+1 
-7 ALATLLLLCSCQ
+7 
-19 EKIDYWMSDAA
+19 
-30 TATMDRIVGEYAL
+30 
-43 ESAEWSEGRIDLND
+43 
-57 DGISDPDFLTEL
+57 
-69 STAMGGRELRHLNVD
+69 
-84 MDETFAYK
+84 
-92 VRIVWE
+92 
-98 CRVAQL
+98 
-104 YVYPNWRSEVWWE
+104 
-117 PYSLYEAFEIEAD
+117 
-130 GTFPQSL
+130 
-137 TFPGREF
+137 
-144 EDDMGYKKQLYVF
+144 
-157 KDIVCEFKD
+157 
-166 FDVLSIKA
+166 
-174 ETVFYDYS
+174 
-182 SESVQRGTVTYFFK
+182 
-196 CVSGKGKSPVAEP
+196 
-209 VEVSEIGIQERNC
+209 
-222 MKTNEDRMID
+222 MKTKEDRMID

-262 LSKRTVMLKRIA
+262 LSKRTVMLKRII
-274 GVAAAA
+274 GIAAAVI
-280 AVGIF
+280 VGIF
-285 LYLSWL
+285 LYTSWR
-291 TSWTGYAAYDI
+291 TSWTDYMAYDI
-302 AQTFTLPDSSSVTL
+302 PQTFTLPDSSSVTL
-316 APGSTL
+316 APGATL
-322 RLQKHKD
+322 RLQRHKD
-329 KRLVQMTGKVYFN
+329 NRLVQMTGKVYFN

-383 VLFSAIRSGEEALI
+383 VLFSAIRSGEEAMI